1 MRAIDLEARRRLAEA
16 EAWPHPCDDN
26 AARPMPWHWGASFI
40 LGAALGAWCALGLLA
55 LAVLAL
61 LPA

>member
-1 MRAIDLEARRRLAEA
+1 MCAIDLESRRRLAEA
-16 EAWPHPCDDN
+16 EAWPHPCNDN
-26 AARPMPWHWGASFI
+26 AARPMPWRQAARFI
-40 LGAALGAWCALGLLA
+40 FGAALGAWCALGLLA